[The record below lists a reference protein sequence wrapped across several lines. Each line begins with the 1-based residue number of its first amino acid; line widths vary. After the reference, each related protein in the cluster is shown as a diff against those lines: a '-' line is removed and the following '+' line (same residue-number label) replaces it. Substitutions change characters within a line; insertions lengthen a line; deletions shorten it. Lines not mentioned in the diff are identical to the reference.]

1 MWCDLGLGS
10 FAGTGIWRDIIW
22 FLLQSVLTKSNWNL
36 TSSQPFLVLPYLT
49 LTAPG
54 WKLMFT
60 PFIWTFLAW
69 NSAAFLIHS
78 QITWA
83 PNLKTLKSHF
93 KVFFFE
99 DARPGTIKQ
108 WAKLQ
113 WPSWKTDPGISLSK
127 FILSFGTVQFHIFV
141 RLPGVFSVFFW
152 LFGYIT
158 HFPATHFPV
167 SAVLISELQAWVPMH
182 SCRACPSKPAM
193 RRAAGQLFRLLR

>member
-1 MWCDLGLGS
+1 MLVPSCTKFCKGATCLLAYSFDTKFDDLMWCDLGLWS
-10 FAGTGIWRDIIW
+10 FAGTGICRDIIP

-54 WKLMFT
+54 WKSMFT

-93 KVFFFE
+93 KGFFFE
-99 DARPGTIKQ
+99 DAGLERSNNEQNYNDLHGKQ
-108 WAKLQ
+108 TLEFH
-113 WPSWKTDPGISLSK
+113 LVN
-127 FILSFGTVQFHIFV
+127 SF
-141 RLPGVFSVFFW
+141 
-152 LFGYIT
+152 
-158 HFPATHFPV
+158 
-167 SAVLISELQAWVPMH
+167 
-182 SCRACPSKPAM
+182 
-193 RRAAGQLFRLLR
+193 

>member
-10 FAGTGIWRDIIW
+10 FAGTGICRDIIP

-54 WKLMFT
+54 WKSMFT

-93 KVFFFE
+93 KGFFFE
-99 DARPGTIKQ
+99 DAWPGTIKQ

-127 FILSFGTVQFHIFV
+127 FILSFGTVQFHIYFV
-141 RLPGVFSVFFW
+141 FQGSFPFFFFW
-152 LFGYIT
+152 LHHPFSSNKLR
-158 HFPATHFPV
+158 V
-167 SAVLISELQAWVPMH
+167 SAGPDLW
-182 SCRACPSKPAM
+182 
-193 RRAAGQLFRLLR
+193 AAGLSANALM